1 MKIIKNIK
9 ELFKIDKKIIAILA
23 DIKED
28 EKLKDTLTGES
39 SIIDDVGLDSLE
51 MINFLLMIEEEF
63 GKEIDFERLEYSNLE
78 SINKFVSFLGTL

>member
-1 MKIIKNIK
+1 M
-9 ELFKIDKKIIAILA
+9 EKKIINILSE
-23 DIKED
+23 IKED

>member
-1 MKIIKNIK
+1 M
-9 ELFKIDKKIIAILA
+9 DKKVIEILA

-28 EKLKDTLTGES
+28 DKLKDSLTGES

-63 GKEIDFERLEYSNLE
+63 GKEINFERLEYSNLA
-78 SINKFVSFLGTL
+78 SINTFVSFLQSL

>member
-1 MKIIKNIK
+1 M
-9 ELFKIDKKIIAILA
+9 DKKIIAILA

-51 MINFLLMIEEEF
+51 MINFLLMIERNF
-63 GKEIDFERLEYSNLE
+63 QYILHVQD
-78 SINKFVSFLGTL
+78 

>member
-1 MKIIKNIK
+1 MKIIKN
-9 ELFKIDKKIIAILA
+9 
-23 DIKED
+23 IKED

-63 GKEIDFERLEYSNLE
+63 GKEINFERLEYANLA
-78 SINKFVSFLGTL
+78 SINKFAAFLETL

>member
-1 MKIIKNIK
+1 M
-9 ELFKIDKKIIAILA
+9 DKKIIEILA

-63 GKEIDFERLEYSNLE
+63 KKEINFERLEYSNLS
-78 SINKFVSFLGTL
+78 SINTFVTFLEAL

>member
-1 MKIIKNIK
+1 M
-9 ELFKIDKKIIAILA
+9 DKKIIAILA

-78 SINKFVSFLGTL
+78 SINKFVSFLETL

>member
-1 MKIIKNIK
+1 M
-9 ELFKIDKKIIAILA
+9 DKKIIAILA

>member
-1 MKIIKNIK
+1 M
-9 ELFKIDKKIIAILA
+9 DKKVIEILA

-28 EKLKDTLTGES
+28 EKLKDSLTGDS

-78 SINKFVSFLGTL
+78 SINKFVSFLETL

>member
-1 MKIIKNIK
+1 M
-9 ELFKIDKKIIAILA
+9 DKKIIEILA

-28 EKLKDTLTGES
+28 EKLKDSLTGES

>member
-1 MKIIKNIK
+1 M
-9 ELFKIDKKIIAILA
+9 DKKIIAILA

-39 SIIDDVGLDSLE
+39 SIIDDIGLDSLE

>member
-1 MKIIKNIK
+1 MKF
-9 ELFKIDKKIIAILA
+9 LY
-23 DIKED
+23 
-28 EKLKDTLTGES
+28 
-39 SIIDDVGLDSLE
+39 LE

>member
-1 MKIIKNIK
+1 M
-9 ELFKIDKKIIAILA
+9 DKKVIEILA

-28 EKLKDTLTGES
+28 EKLKDSLTGDS